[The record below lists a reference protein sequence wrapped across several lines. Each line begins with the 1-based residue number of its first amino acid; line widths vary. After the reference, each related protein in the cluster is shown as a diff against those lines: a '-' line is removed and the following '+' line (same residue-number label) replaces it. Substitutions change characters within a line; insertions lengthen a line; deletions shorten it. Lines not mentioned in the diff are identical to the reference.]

1 VLAVVPVK
9 GLDGAK
15 SRLADVFSPEA
26 RADLVRAMLTKVL
39 AACAAS
45 EAVEGVLLVTPEPEV
60 APDGVDVLVDTGAGH
75 GAAVAGALADPRT
88 KAGALVLMADVPL
101 VRPDSLDR
109 LAAAAAP
116 VSLAPARDGGMNAF
130 AFRGELAFEP
140 AFGLPDAAAVTRERA
155 RAAGIE
161 AVVVDDPLLAL
172 DFDRPGDIAALVP

>member
-1 VLAVVPVK
+1 VLAIVPVK

-15 SRLADVFSPEA
+15 SRLADVLSPEA
-26 RADLVRAMLTKVL
+26 RADLVRAMLTNVL

-45 EAVEGVLLVTPEPEV
+45 EAVERVLLVTPEPEM
-60 APDGVDVLVDTGAGH
+60 APDGVEVLVDAGAGH

-101 VRPDSLDR
+101 VGPESLDR

-116 VSLAPARDGGMNAF
+116 VALAPARDGGMNAF

-140 AFGLPDAAAVTRERA
+140 AFGVANAAAVTRKRA
-155 RAAGIE
+155 RAAGVE
-161 AVVVDDPLLAL
+161 LTVVDDPLLSL